1 MNKNSTRYFSNNQ
14 EKKVAKAIGGRKTAN
29 SGATPFYKGDVTTD
43 DFLIECKT
51 KMSNSNS
58 ISIKKEWMDKLEEEA
73 FAMGKNYFALCFDF
87 GPRDNMRY
95 YIVTEREF
103 QLLQE
108 AIKDE
113 QNAGY

>member
-43 DFLIECKT
+43 DFLLECKT

-58 ISIKKEWMDKLEEEA
+58 ISIKKEWMNKLEEEA

>member
-43 DFLIECKT
+43 DFLLECKT
-51 KMSNSNS
+51 KMSDSNS